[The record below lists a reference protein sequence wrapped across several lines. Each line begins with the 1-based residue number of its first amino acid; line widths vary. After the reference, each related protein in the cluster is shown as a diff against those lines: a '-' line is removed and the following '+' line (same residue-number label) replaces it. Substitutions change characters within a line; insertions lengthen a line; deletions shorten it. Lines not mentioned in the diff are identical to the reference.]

1 MRLIIGQE
9 LPGEVG
15 VKVLPVNHVQD
26 WVELVCSNCDAARCW
41 DKPANMLDRKHYI
54 TRPSPVNCVSLD
66 MTGLGPFQL
75 HLHVWLG
82 QTLLGWQM
90 ASRPEDSGV
99 KLPKV
104 LTFFCSGLKG
114 SQIFQSHN

>member
-75 HLHVWLG
+75 YLHVWLG
-82 QTLLGWQM
+82 QTLLG
-90 ASRPEDSGV
+90 
-99 KLPKV
+99 
-104 LTFFCSGLKG
+104 
-114 SQIFQSHN
+114 